1 MAWRIAL
8 QACPAG
14 LDHAKQVKFGRALW
28 AQPARES
35 RASSLAFAASE
46 AAAISPAQSALCTL
60 ACPGANAIP
69 GVETLTRKRPSQDLA
84 LKVRCKVL
92 VLRVVQ
98 IAPSLGCKLCIYTS
112 MFSFVDA
119 QIRTLAPKCGSKLW
133 L

>member
-8 QACPAG
+8 QARPAG
-14 LDHAKQVKFGRALW
+14 LDHAKEVKFGRALW
-28 AQPARES
+28 AQAARES

-60 ACPGANAIP
+60 ACPGASAIP
-69 GVETLTRKRPSQDLA
+69 GIEALTPRRPPQALA
-84 LKVRCKVL
+84 FKVGGKVL
-92 VLRVVQ
+92 VLHVVQ
-98 IAPSLGCKLCIYTS
+98 IAPSLGCKLFVYTS
-112 MFSFVDA
+112 MLSFVDA